1 MCTEEDQGVQKRY
14 LKSLFK
20 TNEIVQDTTIRN
32 LEFSQDIINLIVDMA
47 IIPSML
53 VETIF
58 SVFSTDDI
66 INLDLPSFLIQ

>member
-1 MCTEEDQGVQKRY
+1 MCEEDQGVQKRY

-32 LEFSQDIINLIVDMA
+32 LEFSQDIINLIVGMA